1 MSQGRVVV
9 VGAGVVGAMS
19 ALELSRAGYEVTV
32 VDRGEFGSGCSH
44 ANCGYVCPSHVLPL
58 GTPEAFRSSLKA
70 MLSKNSP
77 LKIRPRLDAALWGFL
92 IRFARRCNTR
102 DMLAAARA
110 IRPLL
115 TSSRELYP
123 KLLEEERIDCEWQK
137 EGLLFVFKNAPAFA
151 HYAHTDELLT
161 TQFATPAT
169 RYAGEALTALEPALK
184 PGLAGGYHY
193 EGDAHLRPD
202 RLMSGL
208 REVLVRRGVE
218 FVGGCELTGF
228 VRSGSSATAVVTSKG
243 EWKADAFVL
252 ATGAWTPQVADRLGC
267 RVPIQPGKGYS
278 ITMAR
283 PGRAPKIPLIF
294 EEDRVAVTPFRSGY
308 RIGSTM
314 EFGGYDTSLN
324 PARIQLL
331 RDGARPYLH
340 EPEGGPITEE
350 WYGFRPMTPDS
361 LPMIGATPAMGN
373 VWLAAGH
380 NMLGLSMA
388 PATGK
393 LVAELIS
400 GSTPHIDPAP
410 YSAKRF
416 G

>member
-1 MSQGRVVV
+1 MSRGRVAVI
-9 VGAGVVGAMS
+9 GAGVVGAMS
-19 ALELSRAGYEVTV
+19 ALHLSRAGYEVTV
-32 VDRGEFGSGCSH
+32 VDRGTVGGGCSH
-44 ANCGYVCPSHVLPL
+44 ANCGYVSPSHVLPL
-58 GTPEAFRSSLKA
+58 ATPEAFWSSLRA

-77 LKIRPRLDAALWGFL
+77 LKIVPRLDSALWGFL

-102 DMLAAARA
+102 DMLASAAA

-115 TSSRELYP
+115 ASSRELYP
-123 KLLEEERIDCEWQK
+123 RLIEEERIDCEWEAK
-137 EGLLFVFKNAPAFA
+137 GLLFVFKSEPAFE
-151 HYAHTDELLT
+151 HYAHIDELLT
-161 TQFATPAT
+161 TRFATPAT
-169 RYAGEALTALEPALK
+169 RYAGEALTALEPALR
-184 PGLAGGYHY
+184 PGLAGAYHY

-208 REVLVRRGVE
+208 HEVLLRHRVEIRSGCDLTE
-218 FVGGCELTGF
+218 FVK
-228 VRSGSSATAVVTSKG
+228 VGSTATAIRTSQG
-243 EWKADAFVL
+243 DIEADAFVL
-252 ATGAWTPQVADRLGC
+252 ATGAWTPLVGGQLGC
-267 RVPIQPGKGYS
+267 RIPIQPGKGYS

-283 PGRAPKIPLIF
+283 PARSPKIPMIF

-314 EFGGYDTSLN
+314 EFGGYNTSLN

-331 RDGARPYLH
+331 RDRAKPYMH
-340 EPEGGPITEE
+340 ESEGEPITEK
-350 WYGFRPMTPDS
+350 WFGFRPMTPDS
-361 LPMIGATPAMGN
+361 LPLIGATPAMGN

-388 PATGK
+388 PATGR
-393 LVAELIS
+393 LIAEMI
-400 GSTPHIDPAP
+400 GGDTPHIDPAP